1 MGHLFLDIETYISK
15 GDENS
20 ALNPYK
26 DASKVLVI
34 SFSYYD
40 GFKPPA
46 KAQIREPV
54 FLKEWESSEKE
65 ILAAFYNFLKKTRQS
80 DQWLKICGF
89 NILKFDIPYL
99 FGRMKTHKIAGEE
112 ELYDLLFRPF
122 GTDLM
127 QLSAIISEKTAKHG
141 QLWGT
146 NHKGTSAFFKL
157 QVKEGTGADVSTFYD
172 KKEFGKIMKYCREEF
187 NLEQMLDA
195 FYLHVTEKNQS
206 KKLI

>member
-1 MGHLFLDIETYISK
+1 MGHLFLDIETYIPR

-26 DASKVLVI
+26 DYSKVLVI

-65 ILAAFYNFLKKTRQS
+65 ILRAFYNFLKKTKQS
-80 DQWLKICGF
+80 DPWLKICGF

-99 FGRMKTHKIAGEE
+99 FGRMKTQNIAGEE

-122 GTDLM
+122 GTDMM
-127 QLSAIISEKTAKHG
+127 QLSAIISEKTKKHE
-141 QLWGT
+141 QLWAT
-146 NHKGTSAFFKL
+146 NQKEASAFFKL
-157 QVKEGTGADVSTFYD
+157 PVKEGTGADVSTFYD
-172 KKEFGKIMKYCREEF
+172 KKEFDKIMKYCKEEF
-187 NLEQMLDA
+187 NLEQMLGS
-195 FYLHVTEKNQS
+195 FYLLATEKINQ
-206 KKLI
+206 KI

>member
-15 GDENS
+15 GDGNS

-26 DASKVLVI
+26 DDSKVLVI
-34 SFSYYD
+34 SFSYYG

-46 KAQIREPV
+46 KAQVREPV

-65 ILAAFYNFLKKTRQS
+65 ILAAFYNFLKKTMKT
-80 DQWLKICGF
+80 DPYLKICGF

-99 FGRMKTHKIAGEE
+99 FGRMNSQNIAGKE

-122 GTDLM
+122 GIDLM
-127 QLSAIISEKTAKHG
+127 QLSAIISEKTKKHG
-141 QLWGT
+141 QLWGA
-146 NHKGTSAFFKL
+146 NHKETSAFFKL
-157 QVKEGTGADVSTFYD
+157 QVKEGTGADVSAFYD
-172 KKEFGKIMKYCREEF
+172 KKEFGKIMKYCQEEF

-195 FYLHVTEKNQS
+195 FYLLATEKISQ
-206 KKLI
+206 KI